1 MNFLMESL
9 FYGFVVRAF
18 GAYHA
23 HAGKYG
29 AECSKIL
36 GVRSSSCDDH
46 HDDDYDDGNDRRLL
60 AVFGHMQNV
69 QFEFSGLS
77 SISSHF
83 DLLIMWF
90 ECMLALVYDLLILR
104 HCLCM
109 FCGPLDIHLSTALSL
124 SLARSLIIVY
134 FMIRRTINVKVIYSQ
149 SRMCLTATDWNT
161 HSCYAIKIRSHPIE

>member
-36 GVRSSSCDDH
+36 GVWSSSCDDH

-83 DLLIMWF
+83 DLLIM
-90 ECMLALVYDLLILR
+90 
-104 HCLCM
+104 
-109 FCGPLDIHLSTALSL
+109 
-124 SLARSLIIVY
+124 
-134 FMIRRTINVKVIYSQ
+134 
-149 SRMCLTATDWNT
+149 
-161 HSCYAIKIRSHPIE
+161 